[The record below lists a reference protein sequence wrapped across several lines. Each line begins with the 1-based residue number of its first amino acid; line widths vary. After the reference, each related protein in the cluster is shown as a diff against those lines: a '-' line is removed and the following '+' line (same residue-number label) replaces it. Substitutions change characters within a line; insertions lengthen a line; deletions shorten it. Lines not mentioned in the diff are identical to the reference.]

1 MLRKNGETGE
11 KAAVILEKQSVAFKN
26 ELLFQNGINFNELP
40 AWQRRGTGVY
50 WEKYD
55 KPGYN
60 PIEGKEVVAV
70 RRRLKVDEELPM
82 KEEYKEFINQFL
94 NVGD

>member
-11 KAAVILEKQSVAFKN
+11 NAAVRLEKQSVTFKN
-26 ELLFQNGINFNELP
+26 ELLFQNGINFNELS
-40 AWQRRGTGVY
+40 AWQRRGTGLY

-70 RRRLKVDEELPM
+70 R
-82 KEEYKEFINQFL
+82 
-94 NVGD
+94 

>member
-1 MLRKNGETGE
+1 MLRKNGKTGE
-11 KAAVILEKQSVAFKN
+11 NAAVILDKQSVAFKN

-40 AWQRRGTGVY
+40 AWQRGGTGLY

-70 RRRLKVDEELPM
+70 RRRLKVDEDLPV
-82 KEEYKEFINQFL
+82 KDEYKEFINQFL

>member
-1 MLRKNGETGE
+1 MNGWSYWILRKNGETGE
-11 KAAVILEKQSVAFKN
+11 NAAVILDKQSVAFKN

-60 PIEGKEVVAV
+60 PIERKEVVAV

-82 KEEYKEFINQFL
+82 KEEYKEFIY
-94 NVGD
+94 

>member
-1 MLRKNGETGE
+1 MVRKNGETRE
-11 KAAVILEKQSVAFKN
+11 NAAVILEKQSVAFKN

-40 AWQRRGTGVY
+40 AWQRRGTGLY

-70 RRRLKVDEELPM
+70 RRRLKVDEELPV

>member
-26 ELLFQNGINFNELP
+26 ESLFQNGINFNALP

-70 RRRLKVDEELPM
+70 RRRFESR
-82 KEEYKEFINQFL
+82 
-94 NVGD
+94 

>member
-1 MLRKNGETGE
+1 
-11 KAAVILEKQSVAFKN
+11 
-26 ELLFQNGINFNELP
+26 
-40 AWQRRGTGVY
+40 VY

-82 KEEYKEFINQFL
+82 KEEYKEFIYQFL